1 MTASMPMYFSRVAV
15 RRPLDDRA
23 VAMLVD
29 GMGRGSALASHHLI
43 WTLFSDAP
51 DRERDFLWR
60 EGPGGVFYVLSR
72 RTPVDRLGVFDMEEP
87 KAFTPSL
94 AVGDRLHFALRV
106 NATISRRDSGSKERG
121 RIHDIV
127 CDALRRADSAQG
139 EKALARRN
147 LLHPVARAWVS
158 ARGVKRGFSLVEP
171 MSDSA
176 EGWEFEERDSF
187 RVLGYHRAL
196 IDRGDQAPMRVGVMD
211 LEGELVVRDP
221 VAFLAALQHGFG
233 RAKAFGCG
241 LMLVRRAR

>member
-1 MTASMPMYFSRVAV
+1 MYFTRVTI

-23 VAMLVD
+23 VADLVEA
-29 GMGRGSALASHHLI
+29 MGRGSALASHHLI

-60 EGPGGVFYVLSR
+60 EGPGGVFYLLSR
-72 RTPVDRLGVFDMEEP
+72 RAPVDRLGVFEMEEP
-87 KAFTPSL
+87 KSFSPNL
-94 AVGDRLHFALRV
+94 RIGDRLHFALRV
-106 NATISRRDSGSKERG
+106 NATISRRAEGSKERG

-127 CDALRRADSAQG
+127 CDALQRAGTDQRG
-139 EKALARRN
+139 TALVRRN
-147 LLHPVARAWVS
+147 LLHPVARTWLS
-158 ARGVKRGFSLVEP
+158 ARGVKRGFSLVDATP
-171 MSDSA
+171 DSA
-176 EGWEFEERDSF
+176 EGWEFEERDPF

-196 IDRGDQAPMRVGVMD
+196 IDRGDQAPMRVGIMD

-221 VAFLAALQHGFG
+221 VAFLAALHHGFG